1 MTATPMH
8 MRTFAISVA
17 AGGADRRFAP
27 AVLARTVAVLE
38 DRAPAPPAFLVRPPR
53 SAQAVCPC

>member
-8 MRTFAISVA
+8 AFAIGA
-17 AGGADRRFAP
+17 APAGALRPFAP

-38 DRAPAPPAFLVRPPR
+38 DRAPAPPALIVRPPR
-53 SAQAVCPC
+53 TTQVVRPC